1 MKWQGYLK
9 IIIGEQEEGC
19 EALVDAIYFN
29 SNSANLYA
37 EIKTGKFTLQI
48 LGDSQIYNF
57 ERRENIQYET
67 YEGQTYSGKIS
78 WLKNGDY
85 TIIPTDESEIVLSQN
100 PKFIARILKI
110 NENEY
115 LYRKIEE
122 NQVQFGRVNKID

>member
-1 MKWQGYLK
+1 MYR
-9 IIIGEQEEGC
+9 
-19 EALVDAIYFN
+19 F
-29 SNSANLYA
+29 
-37 EIKTGKFTLQI
+37 KTGKFTLQI